1 MGLLW
6 VVSVSH
12 SASKVDQLAW
22 VDLSSQPQGSPC
34 RPQVGT
40 APLLLPSCTEAA
52 PYLVRGLQNVDVFA
66 GEVATFSC
74 EVSRAGGPEA
84 HWWLDGTLLQDGPE
98 SAISVHDGIFH
109 SLTLSGLGVADSGTI
124 TYRAG
129 PLVSTAKLLVKGI
142 GQWDPAPSWCFCP
155 CLPHMLAVGSQGGGS
170 RAGSRIRAGHPSM
183 YAMGRHGRQSAVP
196 ICGT

>member
-1 MGLLW
+1 MGLPW

-12 SASKVDQLAW
+12 SASKVGQLAW
-22 VDLSSQPQGSPC
+22 VDCRL
-34 RPQVGT
+34 RPQVGPADPGCP

-52 PYLVRGLQNVDVFA
+52 PCLVRGLQNVDVFA

-74 EVSRAGGPEA
+74 EVSRAGGLEA
-84 HWWLDGTLLQDGPE
+84 RWWLDGTLLQDGPQ
-98 SAISVHDGIFH
+98 SAISVRDGTFH

-142 GQWDPAPSWCFCP
+142 GRWDPAPSWRFCT
-155 CLPHMLAVGSQGGGS
+155 C
-170 RAGSRIRAGHPSM
+170 
-183 YAMGRHGRQSAVP
+183 
-196 ICGT
+196 

>member
-12 SASKVDQLAW
+12 SASKVGQLAW
-22 VDLSSQPQGSPC
+22 VDLLSQPQGSLC
-34 RPQVGT
+34 RPQVGST
-40 APLLLPSCTEAA
+40 DPGCLDPLLLPSCTEAA
-52 PYLVRGLQNVDVFA
+52 PRLVRGLQNVDVFA

-84 HWWLDGTLLQDGPE
+84 RWWLDGTLLQDGPQ
-98 SAISVHDGIFH
+98 SAISVRDGTFH
-109 SLTLSGLGVADSGTI
+109 SLTLSGLGVADSGTV

-142 GQWDPAPSWCFCP
+142 GQWDPALS
-155 CLPHMLAVGSQGGGS
+155 
-170 RAGSRIRAGHPSM
+170 
-183 YAMGRHGRQSAVP
+183 
-196 ICGT
+196 